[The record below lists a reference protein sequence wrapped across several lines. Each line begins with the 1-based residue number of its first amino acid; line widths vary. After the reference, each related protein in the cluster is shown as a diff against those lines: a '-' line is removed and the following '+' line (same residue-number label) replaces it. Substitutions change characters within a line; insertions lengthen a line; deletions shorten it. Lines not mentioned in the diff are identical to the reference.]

1 MAQRRDPAKRDKRSK
16 DLDQARA
23 LIDALLAHVRFAIEE
38 TLVDARGKGRA
49 GWAEPIARSLD
60 EIGTQICVPNSF

>member
-1 MAQRRDPAKRDKRSK
+1 
-16 DLDQARA
+16 
-23 LIDALLAHVRFAIEE
+23 LIDALLVHDRFAIED

-60 EIGTQICVPNSF
+60 EIGTQI